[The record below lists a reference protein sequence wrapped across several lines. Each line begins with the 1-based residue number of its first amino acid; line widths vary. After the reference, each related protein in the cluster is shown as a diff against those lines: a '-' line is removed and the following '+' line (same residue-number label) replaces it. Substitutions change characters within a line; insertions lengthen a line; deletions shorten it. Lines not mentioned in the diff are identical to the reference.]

1 MSSKLKDVRKIAVFR
16 PGYLGELL
24 CMVPAMRALRAA
36 YPQAEISLVS
46 HPWALFFMRRFDFC
60 FDRFIHFPATAGPAG
75 NYAESEALLDF
86 IGEMRDEK
94 FDLILQMAD
103 DGQLSNELVSQ
114 LGARYV
120 AGYCK
125 AGMPSANPLLIPYP
139 DHLREVRRHLA
150 LLDQLQIPLRGE
162 QLEFPLHEEDR
173 KDFEDLQVPLD
184 PGKYICVHPGARLA
198 ADRWAP
204 QNFAALADHCAEQ
217 GYTIVLTGNRDEADL
232 VAEVAKRMRY
242 PAIDL
247 SGKTGLGAL
256 AYLVSHAFALISN
269 CNGVSHLAAAL
280 KTRSIVINL
289 NEEFER
295 WVPANRSIN
304 TFIDGR
310 QQLAF
315 DQMFMAVVEL
325 TAPALE
331 LA

>member
-1 MSSKLKDVRKIAVFR
+1 MSSKIKNVRKIAVFR

-46 HPWALFFMRRFDFC
+46 HPWALFFIRRFSFC
-60 FDRFIHFPATAGPAG
+60 FDRFIHFPATAGASG
-75 NYAESEALLDF
+75 KYVETEALQDF
-86 IGEMRDEK
+86 ITEMRNEK
-94 FDLILQMAD
+94 FDLILQLAD
-103 DGQLSNELVSQ
+103 DGQLNNDLISQ
-114 LGARYV
+114 MGARYF

-125 AGMPSANPLLIPYP
+125 SGRHFGNPLLITYP
-139 DHLREVRRHLA
+139 DHLREVKRHLL
-150 LLDQLQIPLRGE
+150 LLDHLQIPLRGE

-173 KDFEDLQVPLD
+173 KDFENLLVPLT

-198 ADRWAP
+198 GDQWAP
-204 QNFAALADHCAEQ
+204 EHFAALADHCAEQ
-217 GYTIVLTGNRDEADL
+217 GYTIVLTGNRDEADIA
-232 VAEVAKRMRY
+232 AEVTKCMRH

-280 KTRSIVINL
+280 RTRSIVINL

-325 TAPALE
+325 TAPAME